1 MKQREE
7 IKKRFDEFYKGK
19 RILAVDLNGFSHR
32 VWYDNG
38 SKDSEITIE
47 EYSPWMTM
55 PREKIHTKKLLG
67 SYSTYDYK
75 GNPLGI
81 VYLNPEER

>member
-1 MKQREE
+1 MNIKKE
-7 IKKRFDEFYKGK
+7 IKKVFDEFYKGK

-38 SKDSEITIE
+38 TKDSEITIE
-47 EYSPWMTM
+47 EYSPYMTM
-55 PREKIHTKKLLG
+55 PRDKIHTKKLLG
-67 SYSTYDYK
+67 SYDTYEYK

-81 VYLNPEER
+81 VYVEPKER